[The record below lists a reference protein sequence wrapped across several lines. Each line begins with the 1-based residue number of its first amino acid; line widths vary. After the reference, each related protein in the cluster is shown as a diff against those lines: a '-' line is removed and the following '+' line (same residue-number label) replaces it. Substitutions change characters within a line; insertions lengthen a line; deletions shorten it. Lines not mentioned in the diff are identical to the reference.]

1 MKLKILT
8 FFLIFFTFFLNQKLF
23 AEAPYFVDFK
33 KILNQST
40 AGKKAQ
46 DSLKKKL
53 ENGIK
58 KIKEKENKILS
69 EEKKIIE
76 QKKVVS
82 NEDYKKKVSELR
94 KKVSL
99 LRNQRS
105 DLMKEVA
112 DQRSKARQELLK
124 NLNPILKEYMIEKK
138 IRVILDKKNILY
150 ADDSLEITD
159 EIMKRLNSKLKSIK
173 ID

>member
-1 MKLKILT
+1 
-8 FFLIFFTFFLNQKLF
+8 
-23 AEAPYFVDFK
+23 
-33 KILNQST
+33 
-40 AGKKAQ
+40 
-46 DSLKKKL
+46 
-53 ENGIK
+53 
-58 KIKEKENKILS
+58 
-69 EEKKIIE
+69 
-76 QKKVVS
+76 
-82 NEDYKKKVSELR
+82 
-94 KKVSL
+94 
-99 LRNQRS
+99 
-105 DLMKEVA
+105 MKEVA

>member
-58 KIKEKENKILS
+58 NIKEKENKILS